1 MRAMSTDP
9 RPYRRSFLSHLT
21 SASALAAGASLG
33 AAAAHAAEAKPADK
47 GNDAP
52 GARKT
57 GKAAPTPKPALFKI
71 SLAEWS
77 LHKALFAKEID
88 NLDFAKVANGLGI
101 DGIEYVNQF
110 WKDKAKDRSYLAELK
125 RRAAGEGVWSVLIMI
140 DGEGNMGAKDEA
152 KRKAT
157 VENHK
162 KWVEA
167 AAYLGCHSIRVNA
180 GTDASFDE
188 GIKLAADG
196 LRKLGEYADP
206 LGISVIVENHGGFS
220 SNAQWL
226 TSVMKEANH
235 ARVGTLPDFGN
246 FRIKEGEEYDRY
258 KGVEELMPYARSVSA
273 KTHEFDKKGNE
284 AQIDYLRM
292 MKIVTAA
299 GYHGYVGIEYEGKTL
314 TEMDG
319 IVATKK
325 LLERVRGR
333 LAVG

>member
-1 MRAMSTDP
+1 MRAMRIAARLD
-9 RPYRRSFLSHLT
+9 RRSFLSRL
-21 SASALAAGASLG
+21 SAALAAGTAVG
-33 AAAAHAAEAKPADK
+33 TGRARAAEVTKVANKAKD
-47 GNDAP
+47 P
-52 GARKT
+52 GP
-57 GKAAPTPKPALFKI
+57 GKAGPAARPALFKI

-77 LHKALFAKEID
+77 LHRALFAKEID
-88 NLDFAKVANGLGI
+88 NLDFARIANGLGI

-110 WKDKAKDRSYLAELK
+110 WKDKAKDKSYLAELK

-140 DGEGNMGAKDEA
+140 DGEGQIGAKDET
-152 KRKAT
+152 KRKTT

-162 KWVEA
+162 KWVDA

-188 GIKLAADG
+188 GLKLAADG
-196 LRKLGEYADP
+196 LRRLAEYADP
-206 LGISVIVENHGGFS
+206 LGISVIVENHGGLS
-220 SNAQWL
+220 SNGQWL
-226 TSVMKEANH
+226 SAVMKEANH
-235 ARVGTLPDFGN
+235 PRVGTLPDFGN

-258 KGVEELMPYARSVSA
+258 KGVEEMMPYARSVSA

-284 AQIDYLRM
+284 SQIDYLRM

-299 GYHGYVGIEYEGKTL
+299 GYRGYVGIEYEGNEL
-314 TEMDG
+314 PEMDG
-319 IVATKK
+319 IIATKK